1 MPRIKVGTYLPL
13 SLSIAILNDKNMN
26 LDRLYPY
33 GFRSSLFER
42 LLPVDDQVRSGLSIQ
57 ELRQSIAQD
66 LEDLL
71 NNRMTHLGQ
80 SAEYYSEIKSSIL
93 QFGIIDFV
101 GLSTAN
107 PMDRDKICHSIAQSI
122 SAHEPRLK
130 QVKVEM
136 LMNENNMSSLYLSI
150 SAYLNISP
158 LYETVMFDALL
169 KPTTQQYVILARK

>member
-1 MPRIKVGTYLPL
+1 
-13 SLSIAILNDKNMN
+13 MN
-26 LDRLYPY
+26 LDQLYPY
-33 GFRSSLFER
+33 GFRSTLFER
-42 LLPVDDQVRSGLSIQ
+42 LLPVDDQYTGQGLSIQ
-57 ELRQSIAQD
+57 ELRQSIAHD

-71 NNRMTHLGQ
+71 NNRMTRLNPTEEH
-80 SAEYYSEIKSSIL
+80 YPEIKNSIL

-107 PMDRDKICHSIAQSI
+107 PTDRDKICRSIEQSI

-136 LMNENNMSSLYLSI
+136 LINENNMSSLYLSI

-158 LYETVMFDALL
+158 LYEVVMFDALL